1 MFGVAIL
8 SAFLI
13 KYIPHLA
20 MSDIGRKVKANRE
33 TLLEGMFVFNI

>member
-1 MFGVAIL
+1 MFGVAVL

-20 MSDIGRKVKANRE
+20 MSKIGRKVKANRE
-33 TLLEGMFVFNI
+33 TLLEGIFVFNI